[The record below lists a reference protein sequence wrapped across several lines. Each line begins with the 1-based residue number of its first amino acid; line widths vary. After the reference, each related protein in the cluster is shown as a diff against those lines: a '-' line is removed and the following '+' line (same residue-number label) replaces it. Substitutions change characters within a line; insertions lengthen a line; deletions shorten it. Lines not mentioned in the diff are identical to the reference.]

1 MRSGDIRVLL
11 VGAGRAGMVHARNL
25 RSCVRGGRLTAIAD
39 PSPQARAQAVAEL
52 GDLPAHDDPV
62 AAATDDGVDAVV
74 IASPTFTH
82 ADVAVAA
89 LGAGKHVLCEK
100 PLASTLAE
108 ADRIAAAERDS
119 AATLLMG
126 FMRRFDA
133 GFLRVAERIAAGD
146 IGEPLL
152 VKSTG
157 RGPGLPPPWAWD
169 SARSGGLV
177 AEVNSHDIDT
187 VRWLSGQEPAR
198 VHAVG
203 RAAKRPD
210 LVEEHPGFV
219 DLVALTFELDGGGL
233 AMVDGA
239 CPADY
244 GYDARVEV
252 YGSAGV
258 LFAGDP
264 RQRGALLVGRDGAR
278 MDAVRSWRDLFA
290 EAYRAEDQHLVAV
303 ARGDEPPRTTVDDG
317 VRALEAVVAAN
328 RSLQRRLPV
337 SITEVRG

>member
-1 MRSGDIRVLL
+1 MSNDVRVALI
-11 VGAGRAGMVHARNL
+11 GAGRAGMVHARNL
-25 RSCVRGGRLTAIAD
+25 QSGVRDGRLAVVAD
-39 PSPQARAQAVAEL
+39 PSSQAREQALAEL
-52 GDLPAHDDPV
+52 GDIAVHDDPV
-62 AAATDDGVDAVV
+62 VAATDDGVDAVV

-82 ADVAVAA
+82 AEVAVAA
-89 LGAGKHVLCEK
+89 LAAGKHVLCEK

-119 AATLLMG
+119 PATLLMG

-133 GFLRVAERIAAGD
+133 GFLRVAQRIADGD

-177 AEVNSHDIDT
+177 AEVNSHDLDT
-187 VRWLSGQEPAR
+187 VRWLSGQEATR
-198 VHAVG
+198 VYAVG

-210 LVEEHPGFV
+210 LVEDHPGFV
-219 DLVALTFELDGGGL
+219 DLVALTFELSGGGL

-252 YGSAGV
+252 YGSSGV

-264 RQRGALLVGRDGAR
+264 RQHGALLVGAGGAS

-290 EAYRAEDQHLVAV
+290 SAYRAEDQHLVAV
-303 ARGDEPPRTTVDDG
+303 ARGDEPARTTVADG

-328 RSLQRRLPV
+328 TSLREHRPV
-337 SITEVRG
+337 TIAEVRG

>member
-1 MRSGDIRVLL
+1 MSSVMSR
-11 VGAGRAGMVHARNL
+11 
-25 RSCVRGGRLTAIAD
+25 
-39 PSPQARAQAVAEL
+39 
-52 GDLPAHDDPV
+52 V
-62 AAATDDGVDAVV
+62 AAAPISWGVCEAPGWGLQLPVDRVLDEARQLG
-74 IASPTFTH
+74 ITAIEQG
-82 ADVAVAA
+82 A
-89 LGAGKHVLCEK
+89 LGWLPTDPDEQRAKLAQYGMRMLGGFVPLVLHDAAQRE
-100 PLASTLAE
+100 AQLAE

-119 AATLLMG
+119 PATLLMG

-133 GFLRVAERIAAGD
+133 GFLRVAQRIADGD

-177 AEVNSHDIDT
+177 AEVNSHDLDT
-187 VRWLSGQEPAR
+187 VRWLSGQEATR
-198 VHAVG
+198 VYAVG

-210 LVEEHPGFV
+210 LVEDHPGFV
-219 DLVALTFELDGGGL
+219 DLVALTFELSGGGL

-252 YGSAGV
+252 YGSSGV

-264 RQRGALLVGRDGAR
+264 RQHGALLVGAGGAS

-290 EAYRAEDQHLVAV
+290 GAYRAEDQHLVAV
-303 ARGDEPPRTTVDDG
+303 ARGNEPPRTTVDDG

-328 RSLQRRLPV
+328 TSLREHRPV
-337 SITEVRG
+337 TVAEVRG